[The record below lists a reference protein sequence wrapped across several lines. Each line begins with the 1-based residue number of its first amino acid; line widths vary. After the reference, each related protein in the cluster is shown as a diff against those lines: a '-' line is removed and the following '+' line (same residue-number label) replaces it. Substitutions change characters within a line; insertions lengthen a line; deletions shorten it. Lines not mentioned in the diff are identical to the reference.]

1 MMTYGGLEGQGQC
14 AITMII
20 VEMIVVVIAN
30 DGNHNNKDGG
40 ADYEMFTQQDND
52 WRKVHNHN
60 NHYKVSRRDGP
71 PSQW

>member
-30 DGNHNNKDGG
+30 DGNHNNNDGG

-52 WRKVHNHN
+52 
-60 NHYKVSRRDGP
+60 
-71 PSQW
+71 